1 MSIVLPKRQ
10 VGARTNGEQ
19 LDRELAIRRLEAKE
33 LARLAGVS
41 EDVVSRARRGQR
53 ISLHS
58 LYAIADALEGIP
70 PVSSLVASLT
80 AAPEPVAC

>member
-53 ISLHS
+53 ISLNS
-58 LYAIADALEGIP
+58 LRHR
-70 PVSSLVASLT
+70 
-80 AAPEPVAC
+80 